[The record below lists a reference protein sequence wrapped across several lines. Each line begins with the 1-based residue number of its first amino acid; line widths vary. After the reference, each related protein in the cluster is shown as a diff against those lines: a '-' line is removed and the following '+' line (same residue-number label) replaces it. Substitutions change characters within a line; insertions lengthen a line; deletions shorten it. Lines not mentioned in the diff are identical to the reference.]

1 MINTEPTIITISSHG
16 RKFTAELP
24 WDVSMPELA
33 DAIKGLVK
41 ASGYPDEVVN
51 EYIGPCDDLS
61 DWDVTLNDGLENE

>member
-1 MINTEPTIITISSHG
+1 MINTEPTIISIVSHG

-41 ASGYPDEVVN
+41 ASGYPDELVN
-51 EYIGPCDDLS
+51 DYIK
-61 DWDVTLNDGLENE
+61 TNDE

>member
-1 MINTEPTIITISSHG
+1 MINTEPTIVTISSHG

-41 ASGYPDEVVN
+41 ASGYADELVN
-51 EYIGPCDDLS
+51 EYITTGD
-61 DWDVTLNDGLENE
+61 E

>member
-1 MINTEPTIITISSHG
+1 MINTEPTIVTISSHG

-41 ASGYPDEVVN
+41 ASGYPDELVN
-51 EYIGPCDDLS
+51 EYIKS
-61 DWDVTLNDGLENE
+61 DNE